1 MKITKFEKSYLII
14 VSLFLVS
21 AAISWQLY
29 FKVYS
34 QKDTVSIHT
43 FPREIAGWTAEELPI
58 TDKEKTILETDNV
71 FTRRYTNPRG
81 EEIYLFI
88 VYSQNNRKVSHPP
101 EVCYTGSGATIL
113 SNIHDSFSADS
124 SALKDI
130 KVNHVTVEQGRER
143 QIFFYWFKV
152 GDAFTP
158 NYWKQQGLIALKSFR
173 GQPSSS
179 ALIRISISSRKEADD
194 VNATQK
200 LKDFGRMILPYIQ
213 KHLP

>member
-1 MKITKFEKSYLII
+1 MKPSGKNYFFII
-14 VSLFLVS
+14 LLFIVS

-34 QKDTVSIHT
+34 QKDTVSIHA
-43 FPREIAGWTAEELPI
+43 FPRTIVDWSAEEILI
-58 TDKEKTILETDNV
+58 SRQDKAILETDNV
-71 FTRRYTNPRG
+71 FVRRYTNPQG
-81 EEIYLFI
+81 EEVYLFI

-101 EVCYTGSGATIL
+101 EVCYTGSGATIV
-113 SNIHDSFSADS
+113 NNVHDSFSADE

-130 KVNHVTVEQGRER
+130 KVNRVTVEQGRER

-152 GDAFTP
+152 GDAFTS
-158 NYWKQQGLIALKSFR
+158 NYWKQQGLIALKSFL

-179 ALIRISISSRKEADD
+179 ALIRISISARKEEDD
-194 VNATQK
+194 ANATQK

-213 KHLP
+213 KYLP

>member
-1 MKITKFEKSYLII
+1 MKKFEKKYLFII
-14 VSLFLVS
+14 FLFIVS
-21 AAISWQLY
+21 AAISWHLY

-43 FPREIAGWTAEELPI
+43 FPQTIAGWSAEEI
-58 TDKEKTILETDNV
+58 MISRQDKAILETDNV
-71 FTRRYTNPRG
+71 FVRRYTNPQG
-81 EEIYLFI
+81 EEVYLFI
-88 VYSQNNRKVSHPP
+88 VYSQDNRKVSHPP

-113 SNIHDSFSADS
+113 SNVHDSFSADE

-130 KVNHVTVEQGRER
+130 KVNRVTVEQGRER

-158 NYWKQQGLIALKSFR
+158 NYWKQQGFIALKSFL
-173 GQPSSS
+173 GQPASS
-179 ALIRISISSRKEADD
+179 ALIRISTPAQNERNDE
-194 VNATQK
+194 NATRR
-200 LKDFGRMILPYIQ
+200 LKDFGRMILPYLQ

>member
-1 MKITKFEKSYLII
+1 MKKPNQNYILIVICFI
-14 VSLFLVS
+14 VSAV
-21 AAISWQLY
+21 ISWQLY

-43 FPREIAGWTAEELPI
+43 FPKEIAGWTAEEIPI
-58 TDKEKTILETDNV
+58 TEKEKAILETDNV
-71 FTRRYTNPRG
+71 FARRYTNAQK

-113 SNIHDSFSADS
+113 SNVHDSFNVA
-124 SALKDI
+124 AP
-130 KVNHVTVEQGRER
+130 VNAINVNRVAVEQGRAR

-152 GDAFTP
+152 GDTFTS
-158 NYWKQQGLIALKSFR
+158 NYWKQQGLIAVKSFL
-173 GQPSSS
+173 GKPSSS
-179 ALIRISISSRKEADD
+179 ALIRISTDTKTEREDD
-194 VNATQK
+194 AAAQR
-200 LKDFGRMILPYIQ
+200 LKDFGRIILPYIQ

>member
-1 MKITKFEKSYLII
+1 MKTRPDKSCITVAI
-14 VSLFLVS
+14 LFAITAV
-21 AAISWQLY
+21 ISWQLY

-43 FPREIAGWTAEELPI
+43 FPGEIAGWTAEEIPI
-58 TDKEKTILETDNV
+58 SDKEKAILETDNV
-71 FTRRYTNPRG
+71 FARRYTNARK

-113 SNIHDSFSADS
+113 SNVHDSFNVA
-124 SALKDI
+124 APLNEI
-130 KVNHVTVEQGRER
+130 NVNRVAVEQGRDR
-143 QIFFYWFKV
+143 QVFFYWFKV
-152 GDAFTP
+152 GDAFTS
-158 NYWKQQGLIALKSFR
+158 NYWKQQGLIALKSFL

-179 ALIRISISSRKEADD
+179 ALIRISTDSKNERDD
-194 VNATQK
+194 DGAAGR
-200 LKDFGRMILPYIQ
+200 LKDFGRIILPYIQ

>member
-1 MKITKFEKSYLII
+1 MKKFEKNYFFII
-14 VSLFLVS
+14 LLFIAS
-21 AAISWQLY
+21 AAISWHLY

-34 QKDTVSIHT
+34 QKDAVSIHT

-58 TDKEKTILETDNV
+58 TDKEKAILETDNV
-71 FTRRYTNPRG
+71 FTRRYTNPQG

-113 SNIHDSFSADS
+113 SNVHDSFSADS

-130 KVNHVTVEQGRER
+130 KVNRVTVEQGRER

-158 NYWKQQGLIALKSFR
+158 NYWKQQGLIALKSFL
-173 GQPSSS
+173 GQPASS
-179 ALIRISISSRKEADD
+179 ALIRISISARKEEDD
-194 VNATQK
+194 ANATQK
-200 LKDFGRMILPYIQ
+200 LKDFGRMILPYLQ

>member
-1 MKITKFEKSYLII
+1 MKKFEKNYFFII
-14 VSLFLVS
+14 LLFIAS

-34 QKDTVSIHT
+34 QKDDTSIHS
-43 FPREIAGWTAEELPI
+43 FPQTITGWNAEELPI
-58 TDKEKTILETDNV
+58 TEQEKAILETDNV
-71 FTRRYTNPRG
+71 FTRRYTSAQG

-101 EVCYTGSGATIL
+101 EVCYAGSGATIV
-113 SNIHDSFSADS
+113 NNVHDSFSADS

-130 KVNHVTVEQGRER
+130 KVNRVTVEQGRER

-152 GDAFTP
+152 GDAFTT
-158 NYWKQQGLIALKSFR
+158 NYWKQQGLIALKSFL

-179 ALIRISISSRKEADD
+179 ALIRISISARKEEDD
-194 VNATQK
+194 ANATQK
-200 LKDFGRMILPYIQ
+200 LKDFGRMILPYLQ